1 MASTGT
7 PPLTK
12 SSSTNA
18 MQLDPPMIPV
28 SNPPPAPTGCWAVFI
43 RTICC
48 CFPVPQQQQHVNSQ
62 VEPLTSKRLI
72 ENYGEL
78 VARTAQLLTHV
89 DLDKQL
95 LLSEGKSKN
104 LSDTAAFI
112 QSHLGELKKMVQ
124 HVRYYNDALQPKA
137 DSSPL
142 ESPSADFDAA
152 QVDVVKRNGGI
163 EKFAEQK
170 IIKGLQEAPFQVP
183 LKEDQIGEIVA
194 RVKQQIAVLQ
204 SAGVNTGFIRTI
216 VNQESNRLGAQIVPP
231 PFLSQIS
238 NAAVAEHLQ
247 QVKGFEELTPED
259 CAALVELIPGY
270 SDVNEVADL
279 VDSSSVD

>member
-1 MASTGT
+1 MASTAT

-12 SSSTNA
+12 SPSSTE

-48 CFPVPQQQQHVNSQ
+48 CCFPVPEQQQHINAQ
-62 VEPLTSKRLI
+62 VEPLTSKRLVQ
-72 ENYGEL
+72 NYGEL

-104 LSDTAAFI
+104 VSDTAAFI
-112 QSHLGELKKMVQ
+112 HSHLGELKKMVQ
-124 HVRYYNDALQPKA
+124 HVRYYNDALQPKDVLSGQEDPSVSA
-137 DSSPL
+137 SSPL
-142 ESPSADFDAA
+142 ESPPADFDAA
-152 QVDVVKRNGGI
+152 QVDILKRNGGI

-170 IIKGLQEAPFQVP
+170 IIKGLQEAPFLEP
-183 LKEDQIGEIVA
+183 LKAEQIGEIVA

-204 SAGVNTGFIRTI
+204 SAGVNSGFIRTI
-216 VNQESNRLGAQIVPP
+216 VNQECNRLGAKIAPP
-231 PFLSQIS
+231 PFLSHIS
-238 NAAVAEHLQ
+238 NAVVTEHLQ

-259 CAALVELIPGY
+259 CAALVQLIPG
-270 SDVNEVADL
+270 
-279 VDSSSVD
+279 

>member
-1 MASTGT
+1 
-7 PPLTK
+7 
-12 SSSTNA
+12 
-18 MQLDPPMIPV
+18 MQLDPPMILV
-28 SNPPPAPTGCWAVFI
+28 SNPPPAPSGCWAVFI

-48 CFPVPQQQQHVNSQ
+48 CCFPIPQQQQHVNAQ

-124 HVRYYNDALQPKA
+124 HVRYYNDALQPIA
-137 DSSPL
+137 DSSGQVDLPVSAGSPL
-142 ESPSADFDAA
+142 ESLPADFDAA

-183 LKEDQIGEIVA
+183 LNEDQIGEIVA

-238 NAAVAEHLQ
+238 NATVTEHLQ

-259 CAALVELIPGY
+259 CAALVQLIPGY
-270 SDVNEVADL
+270 SDVNQAADL
-279 VDSSSVD
+279 AESSSVD